1 MADGFGS
8 GFDEISGRVEDL
20 IFVNPENGFTV
31 IEFQPADS
39 TETIR
44 AAGIMPELFPGEFV
58 KIIGRMET
66 HHTYGETFRVNTC
79 SKAIPSDRES
89 LITFLSCGLFPG
101 VGDATA
107 KAIVDQFGDDTA
119 DIILYTP
126 ERLKEVK
133 KITAKRAG
141 VIGKKFREYFNV
153 SETLKFFAD
162 MNISTKIAMSVYDRF
177 GVNSI
182 AVTKRNPYHLID
194 EIPMLGFKTAD
205 RIALSLGVNQ
215 NSGSRLCAY
224 IKYYLQSQLGFGNV
238 CYPRGMLTDSVA
250 FELSSERKPVEE
262 ALESLIASGSLRTYR
277 TNEAEDS
284 GEYVFLSYIDDC
296 EQYIADRLKELS
308 AFRPVTG
315 GPSFEGFID
324 ELNFESGFDLNDV
337 QISAVKGAVDNSF
350 SVITGGPGTGK
361 TTIIK
366 AVYKY
371 LSLSGLKCMLCAP
384 TGRAAKRMS
393 EAVGIEARTIHRML
407 EYSAFS
413 SDDGI
418 DDGYEDDGR
427 LRFNRNESNPLDAD
441 ALIVD
446 ESSMLDTI
454 LAYHMLK
461 ALRPGSRLL
470 LLGDKDQL
478 PSVGPGNVLK
488 DIIFSGMFPVTTL
501 SFVYRQSD
509 DSLIAYN
516 AQRINSGLL
525 PEMNKRE
532 KDFFMID
539 CAVPEAVPDTVI
551 DVVARRL
558 PKAYGIDPVRDIQVL
573 IPGRKGE
580 CGVENINALLQQA
593 LNPAEPEISAVPAFP
608 SSFASK
614 PFGTA
619 GELNYGGVLFRTG
632 DRVMQ
637 IKNNYEIEWES
648 RLFRGQAGKGIFNGE
663 MGIILEIDRGDRTV
677 TVIFDD
683 DRIAVYPIELLS
695 QLEHCYAITVHKSQG
710 SEFDYCVIVLSGIPL
725 RLCTRNILYTAV
737 TRAKKMVV
745 IIGDRRYIKA
755 MTDNNTEEK
764 RYTCLDS
771 RLCAGTDRGGRGGQ
785 GNNVDQL
792 IFDLENKNL

>member
-79 SKAIPSDRES
+79 TKSIPSDRES

-141 VIGKKFREYFNV
+141 VIGEKFREYFNV

-162 MNISTKIAMSVYDRF
+162 LNISTKIAMSVYDRF

-182 AVTKRNPYHLID
+182 AVTRRNPYHLID

-238 CYPRGMLTDSVA
+238 CYPRRMLTDSVA
-250 FELSSERKPVEE
+250 FELSSEQKPVEE
-262 ALESLIASGSLRTYR
+262 ALESLIASGALRTYK
-277 TNEAEDS
+277 TDETVDAE
-284 GEYVFLSYIDDC
+284 EYVFLSYIDDC

-308 AFRPVTG
+308 AFRPVTS
-315 GPSFEGFID
+315 GPPFEGFID
-324 ELNFESGFDLNDV
+324 ELNFETGFDLNDV
-337 QISAVKGAVDNSF
+337 QISAVKSAIDNSF

-384 TGRAAKRMS
+384 TGRAAKRMA

-413 SDDGI
+413 NEDGI

-427 LRFNRNESNPLDAD
+427 LRFNRNESNPIDAD

-461 ALRPGSRLL
+461 ALRPGARLL

-488 DIIFSGMFPVTTL
+488 DIIFSGVFPVTTL

-539 CAVPEAVPDTVI
+539 CAAPESVPEAVI
-551 DVVARRL
+551 DVVSRRL
-558 PKAYGIDPVRDIQVL
+558 PKAYGIDPARDIQVL

-593 LNPAEPEISAVPAFP
+593 LNPASSA
-608 SSFASK
+608 SSRGSTFSSPFASAASM
-614 PFGTA
+614 TTD
-619 GELNYGGVLFRTG
+619 ELNYGGVLFRTG

-648 RLFRGQAGKGIFNGE
+648 RMFRGQAGKGIFNGE
-663 MGIILEIDRGDRTV
+663 MGVILEIDKGERTV

-683 DRIAVYPIELLS
+683 DRTAVYPIELLS

-710 SEFDYCVIVLSGIPL
+710 SEFDYCVIVLSGIPQ

-745 IIGDRRYIKA
+745 MIGDRRYLRA

-764 RYTCLDS
+764 RYTCLEE
-771 RLCAGTDRGGRGGQ
+771 RLCAGAGRGNHFGLSSL
-785 GNNVDQL
+785 D
-792 IFDLENKNL
+792 DAAASALENTDK